1 MRRLPVL
8 ALVGRPNVGKS
19 TLFNRLTRSRSALVA
34 DVPGLTRD
42 RQYGQARV
50 GDRRFIVID
59 SGGFE
64 PVVKVGIAV
73 EMARQTR
80 QAVLEADAVIF
91 LVDGRD
97 GLTAQDMEIASEL
110 RRSARSVTLAVNKTE
125 GMRRDWVAAEFHELG
140 LGDPLPV
147 SGAHGDGIADL
158 IDFAL
163 AGLPGMPPQP
173 LLDIHTEPVA
183 ASEPAVGGEGEP
195 DATAEPEVGGA
206 IRIAVVGRPNV
217 GKSTLINTLIGEERL
232 IAFDQP
238 GTTRDSIAVDFQR
251 GGKPYTLV
259 DTAGLR
265 RRGKVGDMVEK
276 FSAVKTLQAIEDAQV
291 CVLLIDAT
299 ASVGD
304 QDISIAGHI
313 LEAGRALVIAVNK
326 WDLAGSEV
334 RQRIRVDIERKLH
347 FLHFAQVHFISAIRG
362 AGLAA
367 MMRSV
372 DHAHQAA
379 HAKLSTPRL
388 TRVLHDAVEHQ
399 APPRKGPIRPKLR
412 YAHQGGR
419 NPPIVVIHGS
429 ALDHVPATYV
439 RYLEATVRDAFKLQG
454 TPLRIE
460 FRSAFNPYAGRG

>member
-1 MRRLPVL
+1 
-8 ALVGRPNVGKS
+8 
-19 TLFNRLTRSRSALVA
+19 
-34 DVPGLTRD
+34 
-42 RQYGQARV
+42 
-50 GDRRFIVID
+50 
-59 SGGFE
+59 
-64 PVVKVGIAV
+64 
-73 EMARQTR
+73 
-80 QAVLEADAVIF
+80 
-91 LVDGRD
+91 
-97 GLTAQDMEIASEL
+97 
-110 RRSARSVTLAVNKTE
+110 
-125 GMRRDWVAAEFHELG
+125 
-140 LGDPLPV
+140 
-147 SGAHGDGIADL
+147 
-158 IDFAL
+158 
-163 AGLPGMPPQP
+163 
-173 LLDIHTEPVA
+173 
-183 ASEPAVGGEGEP
+183 
-195 DATAEPEVGGA
+195 
-206 IRIAVVGRPNV
+206 V

-251 GGKPYTLV
+251 GGRPYTLV